1 MFGKTDV
8 GRHRKHNEDSLLFD
22 APSRMAIVADGIG
35 GRNAGEVASAT
46 VVKSIANAVINFN
59 KNPSSDMKS
68 FMRSAVSAANR
79 KVLAKGASNPDHS
92 GMATTLN
99 WLMFS
104 ENRAYIAHMGDSRTY
119 LYYKK
124 HLWQLTLDHNIE
136 NYACRGW
143 LSDNSLHENKNTE
156 ALVKAIGLSEDCDV
170 DIYSIGLMASQ
181 LFLTCSDGVTSMLSD
196 SAILSLIRSNEHQVN
211 KLPEILVEAANFE
224 GGRDNISAIVTAVKR
239 G

>member
-22 APSRMAIVADGIG
+22 ASSRMAIVADGIG

-46 VVKSIANAVINFN
+46 VVKSIANAVVNFN
-59 KNPSSDMKS
+59 KKPHPDIKG
-68 FMRSAVSAANR
+68 FMRSTISAVNRKILTKAAANS
-79 KVLAKGASNPDHS
+79 KFS
-92 GMATTLN
+92 GMATTVN
-99 WLMFS
+99 WLMFD

-119 LYYKK
+119 LYYKR
-124 HLWQLTLDHNIE
+124 HLWQLTLDHNVE

-143 LSDNSLHENKNTE
+143 LSDDSLHENTNTE
-156 ALVKAIGLSEDCDV
+156 ALVKAIGLSEECDV
-170 DIYSIGLMASQ
+170 DLYSIGLSSSQ

-196 SAILSLIRSNEHQVN
+196 SAILSLIKANEHQVN
-211 KLPEILVEAANFE
+211 KLPDILIEAANLE
-224 GGRDNISAIVTAVKR
+224 GGKDNISAVVTAVKR

>member
-35 GRNAGEVASAT
+35 GRNAGEVASAM

-59 KNPSSDMKS
+59 KNPGSDMRS
-68 FMRSAVSAANR
+68 FMRSTVSSVNN
-79 KVLAKGASNPDHS
+79 KILAKASSSAKYS

-104 ENRAYIAHMGDSRTY
+104 KTRAYIAHMGDSRTY

-124 HLWQLTLDHNIE
+124 QLWQLTLDHNIE

-143 LSDNSLHENKNTE
+143 LSDNSLLENKNTE

-170 DIYSIGLMASQ
+170 DIYSIGLTSSQ

-196 SAILSLIRSNEHQVN
+196 SAILSLIKANEHQVN
-211 KLPEILVEAANFE
+211 KLPEILVEAANHE
-224 GGRDNISAIVTAVKR
+224 GGKDNISAIVTAVKR